1 VIKPGEIDVFKLE
14 NFSLRKRMYIVG
26 ALGIIG
32 LLGLAVLEW
41 YMLTTGITPENQ
53 LYGVLIYVIV
63 GSAVIMYLAHV
74 IGRFGDRRATTLVEA
89 IQNIKKGDLTQ
100 KVVIPG
106 KSDFSWMA
114 FELDSAR
121 KNVANL
127 VHTLV
132 GGVSQLNTATQ
143 NMEAISNETVDGV
156 LKQQTETTQVATA
169 MNEMT
174 ASVQEVARTASNAAD
189 AARNA
194 DGEAKAGKQVVM
206 ETMEAIDSLAN
217 EVEKA
222 AEQLSSLEA
231 DIGNIGA
238 IVDVIRGITEQT
250 NLLALNAAI
259 EAARAGEHGRGF
271 AVVADEV
278 RTLAA
283 RTQSSA
289 HEIEEMVERLQQ
301 GAQVAVKVMNE
312 SRERARDSVDKA
324 SSAGAALD
332 TITAMISTMDEMSE
346 QISSAANE
354 QSSVAED
361 INRGIVNIS
370 QVAEHTAEGARESS
384 VAVET
389 LSSLSSQLQEAAGK
403 FKV

>member
-1 VIKPGEIDVFKLE
+1 
-14 NFSLRKRMYIVG
+14 MQIV
-26 ALGIIG
+26 AMLGIAFLVLLTG
-32 LLGLAVLEW
+32 LFW
-41 YMLTTGITPENQ
+41 YMESTAMTSGKQLKIASVAMIIISIT
-53 LYGVLIYVIV
+53 LY
-63 GSAVIMYLAHV
+63 AVATY
-74 IGRFGDRRATTLVEA
+74 IGNFGMIRANTLVA
-89 IQNIKKGDLTQ
+89 GIQNIKKGDLTQ
-100 KVVIPG
+100 KVSIVG

-132 GGVSQLNTATQ
+132 GGVTQLKTASSD
-143 NMEAISNETVDGV
+143 MSVISKQTVDGV
-156 LKQQTETTQVATA
+156 LKQQSETSQVATA
-169 MNEMT
+169 MNEM
-174 ASVQEVARTASNAAD
+174 AVSVQEVARTAANTAE

-194 DGEAKAGKQVVM
+194 DNEAQAGKQVV
-206 ETMEAIDSLAN
+206 TEAMGAINSLAG

-222 AEQLSSLEA
+222 ASTLSDLES

-283 RTQSSA
+283 RTQSST
-289 HEIEEMVERLQQ
+289 HEIEEMVGRLQS
-301 GAQVAVKVMNE
+301 GANAAVSVMNE
-312 SRERARDSVDKA
+312 GRESAKMSVEKA
-324 SSAGAALD
+324 ASASVALD
-332 TITAMISTMDEMSE
+332 TITTMITKMDEMSAA
-346 QISSAANE
+346 ISSAANE
-354 QSSVAED
+354 QSAVAED

-370 QVAEHTAEGARESS
+370 QIADQTAEGGREALT
-384 VAVET
+384 AVDAMSE
-389 LSSLSSQLQEAAGK
+389 LSSQLQDAAAK

>member
-1 VIKPGEIDVFKLE
+1 MFKLE
-14 NFSLRKRMYIVG
+14 NYSLRKRMYIVAG
-26 ALGIIG
+26 FGIIALVVLAG
-32 LLGLAVLEW
+32 LMFYMELNAVTS
-41 YMLTTGITPENQ
+41 MQQ
-53 LYGVLIYVIV
+53 LKVVGGFVVI
-63 GSAVIMYLAHV
+63 GSALIMFMAHV
-74 IGRFGDRRATTLVEA
+74 IGRFGDKRATTLVNG

-100 KVVIPG
+100 KIAISG

-127 VHTLV
+127 VHTLI

-143 NMEAISNETVDGV
+143 NMTVISKETVTGV
-156 LKQQTETTQVATA
+156 LKQQEETDQVATA

-174 ASVQEVARTASNAAD
+174 ASVQEVARTATNAAE

-194 DGEAKAGKQVVM
+194 DNEAKAGKQVVL
-206 ETMEAIDSLAN
+206 ETMQSIDTLAS

-222 AEQLSSLEA
+222 AETLSELEA

-283 RTQSSA
+283 RTQSST

-301 GAQVAVKVMNE
+301 GARAAVKVMNE
-312 SRERARDSVDKA
+312 SRESAKTSVEKA
-324 SSAGAALD
+324 ASAGSALD
-332 TITAMISTMDEMSE
+332 TITAMISTMDEMST
-346 QISSAANE
+346 QISNAANE

-370 QVAEHTAEGARESS
+370 QIADHTADGARATSE
-384 VAVET
+384 AVDT
-389 LSSLSSQLQEAAGK
+389 LSSLSSQLQDASGK

>member
-1 VIKPGEIDVFKLE
+1 MFKLE
-14 NFSLRKRMYIVG
+14 NYSLRKRMYIVAG
-26 ALGIIG
+26 FGIIG
-32 LLGLAVLEW
+32 LVLLASLMF
-41 YMLTTGITPENQ
+41 YMELNAVTSMQQ
-53 LYGVLIYVIV
+53 LKVVAGFVVIGSVLI
-63 GSAVIMYLAHV
+63 MFLAHV
-74 IGRFGDRRATTLVEA
+74 IGRFGDKRATTLVNG

-100 KVVIPG
+100 KIAISG

-127 VHTLV
+127 VHTLT

-143 NMEAISNETVDGV
+143 NMTVISKETVTGV
-156 LKQQTETTQVATA
+156 LKQQEETDQVATA

-174 ASVQEVARTASNAAD
+174 ASVQEVARTATNAAE

-194 DGEAKAGKQVVM
+194 DNEAKAGKQVVL
-206 ETMEAIDSLAN
+206 ETMQSIDTLAS

-222 AEQLSSLEA
+222 ADTLSELEA

-283 RTQSSA
+283 RTQSST

-301 GAQVAVKVMNE
+301 GARAAVKVMNE
-312 SRERARDSVDKA
+312 SRESAKTSVEKA
-324 SSAGAALD
+324 ASAGSALD
-332 TITAMISTMDEMSE
+332 TITAMISTMDEMST
-346 QISSAANE
+346 QISNAANE

-370 QVAEHTAEGARESS
+370 QIADHTADGARATSE
-384 VAVET
+384 AVDT
-389 LSSLSSQLQEAAGK
+389 LSSLSSQLQDASAK

>member
-1 VIKPGEIDVFKLE
+1 MFKLE
-14 NFSLRKRMYIVG
+14 NYSLKRRMQIVAGLGIVFLFLVLGVFWYLETSGTSSNDQITILTIVIAIVG
-26 ALGIIG
+26 ALLYLVATYIG
-32 LLGLAVLEW
+32 
-41 YMLTTGITPENQ
+41 N
-53 LYGVLIYVIV
+53 V
-63 GSAVIMYLAHV
+63 GMT
-74 IGRFGDRRATTLVEA
+74 RANTLVA
-89 IQNIKKGDLTQ
+89 SIQNIKQGDLTQ
-100 KVVIPG
+100 KISISG

-114 FELDSAR
+114 FELDNAR

-132 GGVSQLNTATQ
+132 GGVTQLESATQ
-143 NMEAISNETVDGV
+143 NMSNISKQTADGV
-156 LKQQTETTQVATA
+156 MTQQAETGQVATA
-169 MNEMT
+169 MNEMA
-174 ASVQEVARTASNAAD
+174 ASVQEVARTAKGAAD

-194 DGEAKAGKQVVM
+194 DSEAKAGKQVVL
-206 ETMEAIDSLAN
+206 ETMSAIDSLAN

-222 AEQLSSLEA
+222 AETLNNLEA

-283 RTQSSA
+283 RTQSST
-289 HEIEEMVERLQQ
+289 HEIEEMVGRLQQ
-301 GAQVAVKVMNE
+301 GAKAAVKVMSDGRE
-312 SRERARDSVDKA
+312 SAKTSVEKA
-324 SSAGAALD
+324 ASAGVALD
-332 TITAMISTMDEMSE
+332 TITAMITTMDEMSAS
-346 QISSAANE
+346 ISSAANQ

-370 QVAEHTAEGARESS
+370 QVAEHTADGARD
-384 VAVET
+384 T
-389 LSSLSSQLQEAAGK
+389 LSAVAAMSALSAQLQEAASK
-403 FKV
+403 FKI

>member
-1 VIKPGEIDVFKLE
+1 MFKLE
-14 NFSLRKRMYIVG
+14 NYSLRKRMYIVAG
-26 ALGIIG
+26 FGIIG
-32 LLGLAVLEW
+32 LVLLASLMF
-41 YMLTTGITPENQ
+41 YMELNAVTSMQQ
-53 LYGVLIYVIV
+53 LKVVAGFVVIGSVLI
-63 GSAVIMYLAHV
+63 MFLAHV
-74 IGRFGDRRATTLVEA
+74 IGRFGDKRATTLVNV

-100 KVVIPG
+100 KIAISG

-127 VHTLV
+127 VHTLT

-143 NMEAISNETVDGV
+143 NMTVISKETVTGV
-156 LKQQTETTQVATA
+156 LKQQEETDQVATA

-174 ASVQEVARTASNAAD
+174 ASVQEVARTATNAAE

-194 DGEAKAGKQVVM
+194 DNEAKAGKQVVL
-206 ETMEAIDSLAN
+206 ETMQSIDTLAS

-222 AEQLSSLEA
+222 ADTLSELEA

-283 RTQSSA
+283 RTQSST

-301 GAQVAVKVMNE
+301 GARAAVKVMNE
-312 SRERARDSVDKA
+312 SRESAKTSVEKA
-324 SSAGAALD
+324 ASAGSALD
-332 TITAMISTMDEMSE
+332 TITAMISTMDEMST
-346 QISSAANE
+346 QISNAANE

-370 QVAEHTAEGARESS
+370 QIADHTADGARATSE
-384 VAVET
+384 AVDT
-389 LSSLSSQLQEAAGK
+389 LSSLSSQLQDASAK

>member
-1 VIKPGEIDVFKLE
+1 MFKLE
-14 NFSLRKRMYIVG
+14 NYSLRKRMYIVAG
-26 ALGIIG
+26 FGIIG
-32 LLGLAVLEW
+32 LVLLAALSF
-41 YMLTTGITPENQ
+41 YMALHAVTPAQ
-53 LYGVLIYVIV
+53 QFKAIAGFVII
-63 GSAVIMYLAHV
+63 GSGFILFMAHI
-74 IGRFGDRRATTLVEA
+74 IGRFGDTRATLLVNA

-100 KVVIPG
+100 KIAISG

-127 VHTLV
+127 VHTLI
-132 GGVSQLNTATQ
+132 GGVDQLNTATQ
-143 NMEAISNETVDGV
+143 NMTTISKETVSGV
-156 LKQQTETTQVATA
+156 LKQQEETDQVATA

-174 ASVQEVARTASNAAD
+174 ASVQEVARTATSAAG

-194 DGEAKAGKQVVM
+194 DNEAKAGKQVVL
-206 ETMEAIDSLAN
+206 ETMQSIDTLAS

-222 AEQLSSLEA
+222 AVTLSELEA

-283 RTQSSA
+283 RTQSST
-289 HEIEEMVERLQQ
+289 HEIEEMVNRLQQ
-301 GAQVAVKVMNE
+301 GARAAVKVMNE
-312 SRERARDSVDKA
+312 SRESAKTSVEKA
-324 SSAGAALD
+324 ASAGSALD
-332 TITAMISTMDEMSE
+332 SITAMITTMDEMST
-346 QISSAANE
+346 QISDAANE
-354 QSSVAED
+354 QSSVAEN

-370 QVAEHTAEGARESS
+370 QIADHTADGARATSE
-384 VAVET
+384 AVDT
-389 LSSLSSQLQEAAGK
+389 LSSLSSQLQDASAK

>member
-1 VIKPGEIDVFKLE
+1 VFKLE
-14 NFSLRKRMYIVG
+14 NFSLRKRMYLVAGMGIVG
-26 ALGIIG
+26 LI
-32 LLGLAVLEW
+32 GLAVLQWFLLSSGVETATVLSVL
-41 YMLTTGITPENQ
+41 LT
-53 LYGVLIYVIV
+53 YVVV
-63 GSAVIMYLAHV
+63 GSGIIFYLAHV
-74 IGRFGDRRATTLVEA
+74 IGRFGDRRAGTLVEA

-143 NMEAISNETVDGV
+143 NMEAISKETVDGV
-156 LKQQTETTQVATA
+156 LKQQAETTQVATA

-174 ASVQEVARTASNAAD
+174 ASVQEVARTASGAAD

-194 DGEAKAGKQVVM
+194 DNEAKAGKQVVM

-222 AEQLSSLEA
+222 ASQLSSLEA

-283 RTQSSA
+283 RTQSST

-301 GAQVAVKVMNE
+301 GAQVAVKVMND
-312 SRERARDSVDKA
+312 SRERARDSVEKA

-332 TITAMISTMDEMSE
+332 TITAMISTMDEMSA

>member
-1 VIKPGEIDVFKLE
+1 
-14 NFSLRKRMYIVG
+14 MYIVA
-26 ALGIIG
+26 ALGIFGQILLAG
-32 LLGLAVLEW
+32 LYWYLETNDYEPADQLKITAVF
-41 YMLTTGITPENQ
+41 
-53 LYGVLIYVIV
+53 V
-63 GSAVIMYLAHV
+63 V
-74 IGRFGDRRATTLVEA
+74 IGSFIMVFMAHLIGKFGEDRANTLVGA
-89 IQNIKKGDLTQ
+89 IQNIKKGDLT
-100 KVVIPG
+100 KGVAIAG

-114 FELDSAR
+114 FELNSAR

-132 GGVSQLNTATQ
+132 GGVTQLEAATK
-143 NMEAISNETVDGV
+143 NMSAISKQTVDGV
-156 LKQQTETTQVATA
+156 LRQQSETSQVATA
-169 MNEMT
+169 MNEM
-174 ASVQEVARTASNAAD
+174 AVSVQEVARTAANTAD

-194 DGEAKAGKQVVM
+194 DTEAQAGKQVV
-206 ETMEAIDSLAN
+206 TEAMTAINSLAG

-222 AEQLSSLEA
+222 ANTLSDLET

-283 RTQSSA
+283 RTQSST
-289 HEIEEMVERLQQ
+289 HEIEEMVGRLQS
-301 GAQVAVKVMNE
+301 GATAAVKVMNE
-312 SRERARDSVDKA
+312 GRESAKMSVEKSA
-324 SSAGAALD
+324 SASQALD
-332 TITAMISTMDEMSE
+332 TITGMITTMDEMSAA
-346 QISSAANE
+346 ISSAANE
-354 QSSVAED
+354 QSQVAED

-370 QVAEHTAEGARESS
+370 EIAEHTADGAKESS
-384 VAVET
+384 AAVET
-389 LSSLSSQLQEAAGK
+389 MAALSAQLQDAAAK

>member
-1 VIKPGEIDVFKLE
+1 MFKLE
-14 NFSLRKRMYIVG
+14 NYSLRKRMYIVAG
-26 ALGIIG
+26 FGIIG
-32 LLGLAVLEW
+32 LILLAVLSL
-41 YMLTTGITPENQ
+41 YMMTHAVAPAQQFKAIAAL
-53 LYGVLIYVIV
+53 VVI
-63 GSAVIMYLAHV
+63 GSACILFIAHT
-74 IGRFGDRRATTLVEA
+74 IGRFGDAHANLLVNA
-89 IQNIKKGDLTQ
+89 IQNIKQGDLTQ
-100 KVVIPG
+100 KIAIAG

-114 FELDSAR
+114 YELDSAR

-127 VHTLV
+127 VHTLI
-132 GGVSQLNTATQ
+132 GGVDQLNTATQ
-143 NMEAISNETVDGV
+143 NMATISKETVSGV
-156 LKQQTETTQVATA
+156 LKQQEETDQVATA

-174 ASVQEVARTASNAAD
+174 ASVQEVARTATSAAG

-194 DGEAKAGKQVVM
+194 DHEAKSGKQVVLD
-206 ETMEAIDSLAN
+206 TMQSIDTLAS

-222 AEQLSSLEA
+222 AVTLSELEA

-283 RTQSSA
+283 RTQSST
-289 HEIEEMVERLQQ
+289 HEIEEMVSRLQQ
-301 GAQVAVKVMNE
+301 GARAAVKVMNE
-312 SRERARDSVDKA
+312 SRESAKTSVEKA
-324 SSAGAALD
+324 ASAGSALD
-332 TITAMISTMDEMSE
+332 SITAMISTMDEMST
-346 QISSAANE
+346 QISDAANE
-354 QSSVAED
+354 QSSVAEN

-370 QVAEHTAEGARESS
+370 QIADLTTDGARASS
-384 VAVET
+384 EAVET
-389 LSSLSSQLQEAAGK
+389 LSTLSSQLQDASGK

>member
-1 VIKPGEIDVFKLE
+1 MFKLQ
-14 NFSLRKRMYIVG
+14 NYSLKKRMQILAG
-26 ALGIIG
+26 LGIILLVSLAG
-32 LLGLAVLEW
+32 LVIYIEHSGSSVSEQLGLVISVTVGVSIFLYWVATYIGNVGMARAN
-41 YMLTTGITPENQ
+41 MLVAG
-53 LYGVLIYVIV
+53 
-63 GSAVIMYLAHV
+63 
-74 IGRFGDRRATTLVEA
+74 

-100 KVVIPG
+100 KVSISG

-132 GGVSQLNTATQ
+132 GGVTQLETATN
-143 NMEAISNETVDGV
+143 NMSVISKETVDGV
-156 LKQQTETTQVATA
+156 LKQQSETSQVATA
-169 MNEMT
+169 MNEM
-174 ASVQEVARTASNAAD
+174 AVSVQEVARTAANTAD
-189 AARNA
+189 ATRKA
-194 DGEAKAGKQVVM
+194 DTEAQSGKQVVT
-206 ETMEAIDSLAN
+206 ETIDAINSLAG

-222 AEQLSSLEA
+222 ATTLSNLEA

-283 RTQSSA
+283 RTQSST
-289 HEIEEMVERLQQ
+289 HEIEEMVGRLQT
-301 GAQVAVKVMNE
+301 GANAAVAVMDEGRE
-312 SRERARDSVDKA
+312 SAKTSVEKA
-324 SSAGAALD
+324 ASAGAALD
-332 TITAMISTMDEMSE
+332 SITAMISTMDEMSAA
-346 QISSAANE
+346 ISSAANE
-354 QSSVAED
+354 QSTVAED

-370 QVAEHTAEGARESS
+370 QIAEHTAEGAKESS
-384 VAVET
+384 SAVEAMT
-389 LSSLSSQLQEAAGK
+389 ALSSQLQDAAAK

>member
-1 VIKPGEIDVFKLE
+1 
-14 NFSLRKRMYIVG
+14 MYIVAG
-26 ALGIIG
+26 LGIIG
-32 LLGLAVLEW
+32 LLLLAGLMF
-41 YMLTTGITPENQ
+41 YMELNEFSSMQQ
-53 LYGVLIYVIV
+53 LKVVAGFVVI
-63 GSAVIMYLAHV
+63 GSIFIMFMAHV
-74 IGRFGDRRATTLVEA
+74 IGRFGDKRATTLVNG

-100 KVVIPG
+100 KVAISG

-127 VHTLV
+127 VHTLI

-143 NMEAISNETVDGV
+143 NMAVISKETVSGV
-156 LKQQTETTQVATA
+156 LKQQEETDQVATA

-174 ASVQEVARTASNAAD
+174 ASVQEVARTATNAAE

-194 DGEAKAGKQVVM
+194 DNEAKAGKQVVL
-206 ETMEAIDSLAN
+206 ETMRSIDTLAS

-222 AEQLSSLEA
+222 AVTLSELEA

-283 RTQSSA
+283 RTQSST

-301 GAQVAVKVMNE
+301 GARAAVKVMNE
-312 SRERARDSVDKA
+312 SRESAKTSVQKA
-324 SSAGAALD
+324 ASAGSALD
-332 TITAMISTMDEMSE
+332 SITAMISTMDEMST
-346 QISSAANE
+346 QISNAANE

-370 QVAEHTAEGARESS
+370 QIADHTADGARATSE
-384 VAVET
+384 AVDT
-389 LSSLSSQLQEAAGK
+389 LSSLSAQLQDASSK

>member
-1 VIKPGEIDVFKLE
+1 MFKLE
-14 NFSLRKRMYIVG
+14 NLSLKKRMSLMAIM
-26 ALGIIG
+26 GIIS
-32 LLGLAVLEW
+32 LVILIAICW
-41 YMLTTGITPENQ
+41 YMESTNTPSAQ
-53 LYGVLIYVIV
+53 KFWVATIYTVIAGAALYTLSV
-63 GSAVIMYLAHV
+63 V
-74 IGRFGDRRATTLVEA
+74 IGNFGAKHEADMLVA
-89 IQNIKKGDLTQ
+89 GIQNIKKGDLTQ
-100 KVVIPG
+100 KVVIHG

-114 FELDSAR
+114 YELDTAR
-121 KNVANL
+121 KNVSSL
-127 VHTLV
+127 VKTLA
-132 GGVSQLNTATQ
+132 GGVTQLEASTD
-143 NMEAISNETVDGV
+143 NMASISKATVDGV
-156 LKQQTETTQVATA
+156 LKQQSETAQVATA
-169 MNEMT
+169 MNEMA
-174 ASVQEVARTASNAAD
+174 ASVQEVARTAAGAAD

-194 DGEAKAGKQVVM
+194 DNEAKAGKQVVLD
-206 ETMEAIDSLAN
+206 TMGSIDSLAG

-222 AEQLSSLEA
+222 AQTLTNLET
-231 DIGNIGA
+231 DISNIGA

-283 RTQSSA
+283 RTQSST
-289 HEIEEMVERLQQ
+289 HEIEEMVERLQS
-301 GAQVAVKVMNE
+301 GAQEAVTVMSE
-312 SRERARDSVDKA
+312 GREQAKTSVEKA

-332 TITAMISTMDEMSE
+332 TITGMISTMDEMSA

-370 QVAEHTAEGARESS
+370 QVAEHTADGARATSD
-384 VAVET
+384 AVKE
-389 LSSLSSQLQEAAGK
+389 LSSISTQLQEAAVK

>member
-1 VIKPGEIDVFKLE
+1 MFKLE
-14 NFSLRKRMYIVG
+14 NFSLRKRMYLVAG
-26 ALGIIG
+26 GGIAG
-32 LLGLAVLEW
+32 LLGLAVMVW
-41 YMLTTGITPENQ
+41 YLLSSGADLQTQ
-53 LYGVLIYVIV
+53 LYALLTYVLV
-63 GSAVIMYLAHV
+63 GSAVIMYIAHY
-74 IGRFGDRRATTLVEA
+74 IGRFGDKRATTLVEA

-114 FELDSAR
+114 FELNSAR

-132 GGVSQLNTATQ
+132 GGVSQLDTATQ
-143 NMEAISNETVDGV
+143 NMQAISKETVDGV

-189 AARNA
+189 AARDA
-194 DGEAKAGKQVVM
+194 DNESKVGKQVVT
-206 ETMEAIDSLAN
+206 ETMEAIDSLAT

-222 AEQLSSLEA
+222 AEQLGSLEA

-283 RTQSSA
+283 RTQSST

-301 GAQVAVKVMNE
+301 GAQVAVKVMND
-312 SRERARDSVDKA
+312 SRERARDSVEKA

-332 TITAMISTMDEMSE
+332 TITAMISTMDEMSA

-389 LSSLSSQLQEAAGK
+389 LSSLSSQLQEASSK

>member
-1 VIKPGEIDVFKLE
+1 MFKLE
-14 NFSLRKRMYIVG
+14 NFSLRKRMYIVAG
-26 ALGIIG
+26 FGIIG

-41 YMLTTGITPENQ
+41 YMLTSGASATNQ
-53 LYGVLIYVIV
+53 LYAVLTYVLLGSV
-63 GSAVIMYLAHV
+63 GIMYMAHV
-74 IGRFGDRRATTLVEA
+74 IGRFGDKRVTTLVGA

-100 KVVIPG
+100 KAVIPG

-143 NMEAISNETVDGV
+143 NMEAISKETVDGV
-156 LKQQTETTQVATA
+156 LKQQAETSQVATA

-194 DGEAKAGKQVVM
+194 DNEAKSGKQVVM

-222 AEQLSSLEA
+222 AQQLSSLEA

-283 RTQSSA
+283 RTQSST

-312 SRERARDSVDKA
+312 SRERARTSVEKA

-332 TITAMISTMDEMSE
+332 TITAMISTMDEMSA

-354 QSSVAED
+354 QSAVAED

-389 LSSLSSQLQEAAGK
+389 LSSLSSQLQEASAK

>member
-1 VIKPGEIDVFKLE
+1 MFKLE
-14 NFSLRKRMYIVG
+14 NYSLRKRMYIVAG
-26 ALGIIG
+26 LGIIALLLLAG
-32 LLGLAVLEW
+32 LMF
-41 YMLTTGITPENQ
+41 YMELNEFSSMQQ
-53 LYGVLIYVIV
+53 LKVVAGFVVI
-63 GSAVIMYLAHV
+63 GSIFIMFMAHV
-74 IGRFGDRRATTLVEA
+74 IGRFGDKRATTLVNG

-100 KVVIPG
+100 KIAISG

-127 VHTLV
+127 VHTLI

-143 NMEAISNETVDGV
+143 NMTIISKETVTGV
-156 LKQQTETTQVATA
+156 LKQQEETDQVATA

-174 ASVQEVARTASNAAD
+174 ASVQEVARTATNAAE

-194 DGEAKAGKQVVM
+194 DNEAKAGKQVVL
-206 ETMEAIDSLAN
+206 ETMRSIDTLAS

-222 AEQLSSLEA
+222 AVTLSELEA

-283 RTQSSA
+283 RTQSST

-301 GAQVAVKVMNE
+301 GARAAVKVMNE
-312 SRERARDSVDKA
+312 SRESAKTSVQKA
-324 SSAGAALD
+324 ASAGSALD
-332 TITAMISTMDEMSE
+332 SITAMISTMDEMST
-346 QISSAANE
+346 QISNAANE

-370 QVAEHTAEGARESS
+370 QIADHTADGARATSE
-384 VAVET
+384 AVDT
-389 LSSLSSQLQEAAGK
+389 LSSLSAQLQDASSK

>member
-1 VIKPGEIDVFKLE
+1 VFKLE
-14 NFSLRKRMYIVG
+14 NFSLRKRMYLIG
-26 ALGIIG
+26 AFGIIA
-32 LLGLAVLEW
+32 LLGLVFVEW
-41 YMLTTGITPENQ
+41 YMMVSDISAINQ
-53 LYGVLIYVIV
+53 FYVVLGYVML
-63 GSAVIMYLAHV
+63 GSVIIMYLAHV
-74 IGRFGDRRATTLVEA
+74 IGRFGDKRATTLVGA

-143 NMEAISNETVDGV
+143 NMQAISKETVDGV
-156 LKQQTETTQVATA
+156 LKQQAETTQVATA

-174 ASVQEVARTASNAAD
+174 ASVQEVARTASSAAE

-194 DGEAKAGKQVVM
+194 DNEAKSGKQVVM

-222 AEQLSSLEA
+222 AEQLSNLEA

-283 RTQSSA
+283 RTQSST

-301 GAQVAVKVMNE
+301 GAHVAVKVMNE
-312 SRERARDSVDKA
+312 SRERARTSVEKA

-332 TITAMISTMDEMSE
+332 TITAMISTMDEMSA

-354 QSSVAED
+354 QSAVAED

-389 LSSLSSQLQEAAGK
+389 LGSLSSQLQEASAK

>member
-1 VIKPGEIDVFKLE
+1 MFKLE
-14 NFSLRKRMYIVG
+14 NYSLRKRMYIVAG
-26 ALGIIG
+26 FGIIG
-32 LLGLAVLEW
+32 LLLLAGLMFYMELNAVNS
-41 YMLTTGITPENQ
+41 TQQ
-53 LYGVLIYVIV
+53 LKVVGGFVVI
-63 GSAVIMYLAHV
+63 GSALIMFMAHV
-74 IGRFGDRRATTLVEA
+74 IGRFGDKRATTLVNG

-100 KVVIPG
+100 KIAISG

-127 VHTLV
+127 VHTLI

-143 NMEAISNETVDGV
+143 NMTVISKETVTGV
-156 LKQQTETTQVATA
+156 LKQQEETDQVATA

-174 ASVQEVARTASNAAD
+174 ASVQEVARTATNAAE

-194 DGEAKAGKQVVM
+194 DNEAKAGKQVVL
-206 ETMEAIDSLAN
+206 ETMQSIDTLAS

-222 AEQLSSLEA
+222 AETLSELEA

-283 RTQSSA
+283 RTQSST

-301 GAQVAVKVMNE
+301 GARAAVKVMNE
-312 SRERARDSVDKA
+312 SRESAKTSVEKA
-324 SSAGAALD
+324 ASAGSALD
-332 TITAMISTMDEMSE
+332 TITAMISTMDEMST
-346 QISSAANE
+346 QISNAANE

-370 QVAEHTAEGARESS
+370 QIADHTADGARATSE
-384 VAVET
+384 AVDT
-389 LSSLSSQLQEAAGK
+389 LSSLSSQLQDASGK

>member
-1 VIKPGEIDVFKLE
+1 VFKLE
-14 NFSLRKRMYIVG
+14 NYSLRKRMYIVAG
-26 ALGIIG
+26 FGIIALVVLAG
-32 LLGLAVLEW
+32 LMFYMELNAVTS
-41 YMLTTGITPENQ
+41 MQQ
-53 LYGVLIYVIV
+53 LKVVGGFVVI
-63 GSAVIMYLAHV
+63 GSALIMFMAHV
-74 IGRFGDRRATTLVEA
+74 IGRFGDKRATTLVNG

-100 KVVIPG
+100 KIAISG

-127 VHTLV
+127 VHTLI

-143 NMEAISNETVDGV
+143 NMTVISKETVTGV
-156 LKQQTETTQVATA
+156 LKQQEETDQVATA

-174 ASVQEVARTASNAAD
+174 ASVQEVARTATNAAE

-194 DGEAKAGKQVVM
+194 DNEAKAGKQVVL
-206 ETMEAIDSLAN
+206 ETMQSIDTLAS

-222 AEQLSSLEA
+222 AETLSELEA

-283 RTQSSA
+283 RTQSST

-301 GAQVAVKVMNE
+301 GARAAVKVMNE
-312 SRERARDSVDKA
+312 SRESAKTSVEKA
-324 SSAGAALD
+324 ASAGSALD
-332 TITAMISTMDEMSE
+332 TITAMISTMDEMST
-346 QISSAANE
+346 QISNAANE

-370 QVAEHTAEGARESS
+370 QIADHTADGARATSE
-384 VAVET
+384 AVDT
-389 LSSLSSQLQEAAGK
+389 LSSLSSQLQDASGK

>member
-1 VIKPGEIDVFKLE
+1 MFKLE
-14 NFSLRKRMYIVG
+14 NYSLRKRMYIVAG
-26 ALGIIG
+26 FGIIG
-32 LLGLAVLEW
+32 LVVLAGLMFYMELNAVTS
-41 YMLTTGITPENQ
+41 MQQ
-53 LYGVLIYVIV
+53 LKVVAGFVVI
-63 GSAVIMYLAHV
+63 GSALIMFMAHV
-74 IGRFGDRRATTLVEA
+74 IGRFGDKRATTLVNG

-100 KVVIPG
+100 KIAISG

-127 VHTLV
+127 VHTLI

-143 NMEAISNETVDGV
+143 NMTVISKETVTGV
-156 LKQQTETTQVATA
+156 LKQQEETDQVATA

-174 ASVQEVARTASNAAD
+174 ASVQEVARTATNAAE

-194 DGEAKAGKQVVM
+194 DNEAKAGKQVVL
-206 ETMEAIDSLAN
+206 ETMQSIDTLAS

-222 AEQLSSLEA
+222 AETLSELEA

-259 EAARAGEHGRGF
+259 EAARAGEHVRGF

-283 RTQSSA
+283 RTQSST

-301 GAQVAVKVMNE
+301 GARAAVKVMNE
-312 SRERARDSVDKA
+312 SRESAKTSVEKA
-324 SSAGAALD
+324 ASAGSALD
-332 TITAMISTMDEMSE
+332 TITAMISTMDEMST
-346 QISSAANE
+346 QISNAANE

-370 QVAEHTAEGARESS
+370 QIADHTADGARATSE
-384 VAVET
+384 AVDT
-389 LSSLSSQLQEAAGK
+389 LSSLSSQLQDASGK

>member
-1 VIKPGEIDVFKLE
+1 
-14 NFSLRKRMYIVG
+14 MQIV
-26 ALGIIG
+26 AMLGIAFLILLTG
-32 LLGLAVLEW
+32 LFW
-41 YMLTTGITPENQ
+41 YMESTAMGSGEQLKIASIVTIIISIT
-53 LYGVLIYVIV
+53 LYAIATY
-63 GSAVIMYLAHV
+63 
-74 IGRFGDRRATTLVEA
+74 IGNFGMIRANTLVA
-89 IQNIKKGDLTQ
+89 GIQNIKKGDLTQ
-100 KVVIPG
+100 KVAIAG

-132 GGVSQLNTATQ
+132 GGVTQLKTASSD
-143 NMEAISNETVDGV
+143 MSVISKQTVDGV
-156 LKQQTETTQVATA
+156 LKQQSETSQVATA
-169 MNEMT
+169 MNEM
-174 ASVQEVARTASNAAD
+174 AVSVQEVARTAANTAE

-194 DGEAKAGKQVVM
+194 DNEAQAGKQVV
-206 ETMEAIDSLAN
+206 TEAMGAINSLAG

-222 AEQLSSLEA
+222 ASTLSDLES

-283 RTQSSA
+283 RTQSST
-289 HEIEEMVERLQQ
+289 HEIEEMVGRLQS
-301 GAQVAVKVMNE
+301 GANAAVSVMNE
-312 SRERARDSVDKA
+312 GRESAKMSVEKA
-324 SSAGAALD
+324 ASASVALD
-332 TITAMISTMDEMSE
+332 TITTMITKMDEMSAA
-346 QISSAANE
+346 ISSAANE

-370 QVAEHTAEGARESS
+370 QIADQTADGGREALT
-384 VAVET
+384 AVDAMSE
-389 LSSLSSQLQEAAGK
+389 LSAQLQDAAAK

>member
-1 VIKPGEIDVFKLE
+1 MFKLE
-14 NFSLRKRMYIVG
+14 NYSLRKRMYIVAG
-26 ALGIIG
+26 FGIIG
-32 LLGLAVLEW
+32 LVVLAGLMFYMELNAVTS
-41 YMLTTGITPENQ
+41 MQQ
-53 LYGVLIYVIV
+53 LKVVGGFVVI
-63 GSAVIMYLAHV
+63 GSALIMFMAHV
-74 IGRFGDRRATTLVEA
+74 IGRFGDKRTTTLVNG

-100 KVVIPG
+100 KIAISG

-127 VHTLV
+127 VHTLI

-143 NMEAISNETVDGV
+143 NMTVISKETVTGV
-156 LKQQTETTQVATA
+156 LKQQEETDQVATA

-174 ASVQEVARTASNAAD
+174 ASVQEVARTATNAAE

-194 DGEAKAGKQVVM
+194 DNEAKAGKQVVL
-206 ETMEAIDSLAN
+206 ETMQSIDTLAS

-222 AEQLSSLEA
+222 AETLSELEA

-283 RTQSSA
+283 RTQSST

-301 GAQVAVKVMNE
+301 GARAAVKVMNE
-312 SRERARDSVDKA
+312 SRESAKTSVEKA
-324 SSAGAALD
+324 ASAGSALD
-332 TITAMISTMDEMSE
+332 TITAMISTMDEMST
-346 QISSAANE
+346 QISNAANE

-370 QVAEHTAEGARESS
+370 QIADHTADGARATSE
-384 VAVET
+384 AVDT
-389 LSSLSSQLQEAAGK
+389 LSSLSSQLQDASGK